1 MKNLSKEIETVN
13 NVTEKSIE
21 SKRLDLLQAVKNE
34 AIQDDIESF
43 KVLINEAIT
52 IESLNEIKTKVNDS
66 KITNKDKLSFKKAIN
81 TKVQK
86 IKINTLSS
94 ELIEKDKDKK
104 AVTEKASFKIQV
116 AKNLLNL
123 NNIVK
128 AIKSEDKK
136 RIFEG
141 KEIGS
146 KYSFLFNRKFTNS
159 IFYSFLT
166 LRQFS
171 KLAVNNDIFSH
182 NSVID
187 YCERINKFEAIKLEE
202 ASARGKKVFEILNDA
217 SKSFEVK
224 IIEFTKL

>member
-1 MKNLSKEIETVN
+1 MKTTVKATEKKVN
-13 NVTEKSIE
+13 NVVNNVESKSI
-21 SKRLDLLQAVKNE
+21 DLLNAVKNE
-34 AIQDDIESF
+34 AIQNDIESF
-43 KVLINEAIT
+43 KVLINESIT

-66 KITNKDKLSFKKAIN
+66 KITNKDKLSLKKAIN

-86 IKINTLSS
+86 LKINTLSS

-141 KEIGS
+141 KEIDS